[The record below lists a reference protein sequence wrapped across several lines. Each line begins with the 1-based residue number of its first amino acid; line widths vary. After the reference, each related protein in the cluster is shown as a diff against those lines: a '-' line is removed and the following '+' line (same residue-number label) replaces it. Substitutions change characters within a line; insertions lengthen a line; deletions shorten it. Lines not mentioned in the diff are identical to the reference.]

1 MYLDQLMLA
10 HPTQVKKKKCE
21 TEKFNLYM
29 AIERLFVSFVAL
41 LVMPSGS
48 LWQQI
53 HFIQFLTNC
62 QWQNIYKESE
72 PEFRTKIDEQN

>member
-1 MYLDQLMLA
+1 MQCLDA
-10 HPTQVKKKKCE
+10 ASTGNNVPRSANASTPNSSKKKKKCE

-29 AIERLFVSFVAL
+29 AIERLFVLFVAL

-62 QWQNIYKESE
+62 Q
-72 PEFRTKIDEQN
+72 